1 MLSSALA
8 ALAIPLD
15 EEAEAK
21 GGATTGWIS

>member
-1 MLSSALA
+1 MVASALA

-21 GGATTGWIS
+21 GGATTGLIS